1 MAIWRIDANVV
12 PTKGEVIELPTFYIE
27 CDSSEVEKRALE
39 IIGKRPGVQCVKL
52 GFGPLST
59 PRKSAANRYPT
70 EGVWLGGL
78 DCTDIFNVTE
88 ETNA

>member
-12 PTKGEVIELPTFYIE
+12 PTKGEAFELPTFYIE
-27 CDSSEVEKRALE
+27 CDSSEVEKRAME
-39 IIGKRPGVQCVKL
+39 IIGKRKDALVRL
-52 GFGPLST
+52 TFGPLTT

-78 DCTDIFNVTE
+78 DCDDIFVWIE
-88 ETNA
+88 EK